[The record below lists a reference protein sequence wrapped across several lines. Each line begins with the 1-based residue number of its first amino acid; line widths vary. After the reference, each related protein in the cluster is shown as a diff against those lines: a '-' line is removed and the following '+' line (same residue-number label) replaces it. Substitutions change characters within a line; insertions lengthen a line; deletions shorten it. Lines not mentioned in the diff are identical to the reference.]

1 MQVTSYGLFWRAAE
15 IEWFPGKGRR
25 NEFRLLG
32 RIGKN
37 RPGIRVADF
46 RRQQG
51 IYILFDEYGPA
62 YVGLAKG
69 DRLGA
74 RLRDHHGDHLVG
86 KWDRF
91 SWFGFNPVGATPDR
105 GGVLSLNQP
114 RRDVTDDT
122 STTIGDLE
130 ALLIAAWDQNSI
142 SRKCA
147 STTPSDGI
155 RWAIGSGTRHTEHAS
170 CLKLDRDVLS

>member
-1 MQVTSYGLFWRAAE
+1 MLVTSFGLFWRADE
-15 IEWFPGKGRR
+15 IEWFPGKGNR
-25 NEFRLLG
+25 NDFKLLG

-37 RPGIRVADF
+37 RPSLRVADF

-51 IYILFDEYGPA
+51 IYILFDQYGPA

-74 RLRDHHGDHLVG
+74 RLHDHHGDHLAG

-91 SWFGFNPVGATPDR
+91 SWFGFNPVGPTAD
-105 GGVLSLNQP
+105 GHGVLSLNEP
-114 RRDVTDDT
+114 RRDVTDNT

-130 ALLIAAWDQNSI
+130 ALLIAAMGPKLNQQKMRFENAVRWEQVTYWKW
-142 SRKCA
+142 RETYRERVA
-147 STTPSDGI
+147 SL
-155 RWAIGSGTRHTEHAS
+155 AS
-170 CLKLDRDVLS
+170 

>member
-1 MQVTSYGLFWRAAE
+1 MLVTSYGLFWRAAE
-15 IEWFPGKGRR
+15 IEWSPGKGNK

-37 RPGIRVADF
+37 RPGLRIADF

-74 RLRDHHGDHLVG
+74 RLREHHADHLSG

-91 SWFGFNPVGATPDR
+91 SWFGFNPVGATPDKE
-105 GGVLSLNQP
+105 GVLSLNEP

-122 STTIGDLE
+122 QTTIGDLE
-130 ALLIAAWDQNSI
+130 ALLIAVMGPKLNQQKMRFDEAERWDQVEYWQWRETYR
-142 SRKCA
+142 SRVA
-147 STTPSDGI
+147 AD
-155 RWAIGSGTRHTEHAS
+155 E
-170 CLKLDRDVLS
+170 

>member
-1 MQVTSYGLFWRAAE
+1 MQVTSYGLFWRADE
-15 IEWFPGKGRR
+15 IEWFPGKGNR

-37 RPGIRVADF
+37 LPGIRVADF

-69 DRLGA
+69 DRGDRLGA
-74 RLRDHHGDHLVG
+74 RLREHQVDDLSG

-91 SWFGFNPVGATPDR
+91 SWFGFNPVGATPDAD
-105 GGVLSLNQP
+105 GVLSLNQP
-114 RRDVTDDT
+114 RRDVTENT

-130 ALLIAAWDQNSI
+130 ALLIEAMGTKFNQKKMRFENAEKWEQI
-142 SRKCA
+142 ARWEWEETYRMKIASR
-147 STTPSDGI
+147 D
-155 RWAIGSGTRHTEHAS
+155 
-170 CLKLDRDVLS
+170 

>member
-1 MQVTSYGLFWRAAE
+1 MLVTSFGLFWRADE
-15 IEWFPGKGRR
+15 IEWFPGEGIR

-37 RPGIRVADF
+37 RPSLRVAEF

-51 IYILFDEYGPA
+51 IYILFDQYGPA

-74 RLRDHHGDHLVG
+74 RLRDHHADHLKG

-91 SWFGFNPVGATPDR
+91 SWFGFNLVGSTPGGD
-105 GGVLSLNQP
+105 GVLSLNEP
-114 RRDVTDDT
+114 HRDVTDDT

-130 ALLIAAWDQNSI
+130 ALLIAAMGPKPNQQKMRFDKAEKWEQVNYWELQETYRARI
-142 SRKCA
+142 A
-147 STTPSDGI
+147 T
-155 RWAIGSGTRHTEHAS
+155 
-170 CLKLDRDVLS
+170 DVL

>member
-1 MQVTSYGLFWRAAE
+1 MLVTSFGLFWRADE
-15 IEWFPGKGRR
+15 IEWFPGKGTKK
-25 NEFRLLG
+25 EFRLLG

-37 RPGIRVADF
+37 RPNIRVADF

-51 IYILFDEYGPA
+51 IYILYDEYGPA

-74 RLRDHHGDHLVG
+74 RLRDHHGDHLNG

-91 SWFGFNPVGATPDR
+91 SWFGFNPVGASPDED
-105 GGVLSLNQP
+105 GVLSLNAP
-114 RRDVTDDT
+114 RRGVTDDT

-130 ALLIAAWDQNSI
+130 ALLIASMGPKLNQQKMRFDNAEKWDQI
-142 SRKCA
+142 GYWEWKETYRKRIVNQA
-147 STTPSDGI
+147 
-155 RWAIGSGTRHTEHAS
+155 
-170 CLKLDRDVLS
+170 

>member
-1 MQVTSYGLFWRAAE
+1 MRVKSYGLFWRADA
-15 IEWFPGKGRR
+15 IDWFPGHGNR
-25 NEFRLLG
+25 NSFRLLG

-37 RPGIRVADF
+37 RPSIKVADF

-51 IYILFDEYGPA
+51 IYILYDQYGPA

-74 RLRDHHGDHLVG
+74 RLKDHHADHLNA

-91 SWFGFNPVGATPDR
+91 SWFGFNPVGESPNEEGILPLD
-105 GGVLSLNQP
+105 QP
-114 RRDVTDDT
+114 PPDVTDDT

-130 ALLIAAWDQNSI
+130 ALLIAAMGPKLNYQKMRFDE
-142 SRKCA
+142 A
-147 STTPSDGI
+147 E
-155 RWAIGSGTRHTEHAS
+155 RWEQIAHREW
-170 CLKLDRDVLS
+170 LDTYRARAAPND

>member
-1 MQVTSYGLFWRAAE
+1 MQVTSYGLFWRAEE
-15 IEWFPGKGRR
+15 IEWSPGQGNR

-37 RPGIRVADF
+37 RPKIKVADF

-74 RLRDHHGDHLVG
+74 RLRDHHNDHLDG

-91 SWFGFNPVGATPDR
+91 SWFGFNPVGAIPDEC
-105 GGVLSLNQP
+105 GVLSLNQP
-114 RRDVTDDT
+114 SGDITSDT
-122 STTIGDLE
+122 STTIGELE
-130 ALLIAAWDQNSI
+130 ALLIAAMGPKLNYQKMRFKNAEKWEQIGYWEWEDAYR
-142 SRKCA
+142 SRIA
-147 STTPSDGI
+147 S
-155 RWAIGSGTRHTEHAS
+155 SG
-170 CLKLDRDVLS
+170 

>member
-1 MQVTSYGLFWRAAE
+1 MQVTSYGLFWRADE
-15 IEWFPGKGRR
+15 IEWFPGQGNR

-46 RRQQG
+46 RHQQG

-69 DRLGA
+69 GRLGA
-74 RLRDHHGDHLVG
+74 RLREHHNDHLNG
-86 KWDRF
+86 LWDRF
-91 SWFGFNPVGATPDR
+91 SWFGFNPTGATPDAQ
-105 GGVLSLNQP
+105 GVLSLNQP
-114 RRDVTDDT
+114 RREVTDDT

-130 ALLIAAWDQNSI
+130 ALLIAAMGPKLNVQ
-142 SRKCA
+142 
-147 STTPSDGI
+147 I
-155 RWAIGSGTRHTEHAS
+155 RRFEDAEEWKQIGKWEWEETYRARIAPG
-170 CLKLDRDVLS
+170 D